1 MDKRHFDEVV
11 KQIKGSNDDVDKVL
25 DAAQLQRHEGPSR
38 RLSADQKS
46 NLLWGLIGLAAFAM
60 LIVWLSIPV
69 LCR

>member
-1 MDKRHFDEVV
+1 MGKRDFDDVV
-11 KQIKGSNDDVDKVL
+11 KQIESSEKDVDKVL
-25 DAAQLQRHEGPSR
+25 GAARLERHEGAPR
-38 RLSADQKS
+38 YLSAEQKV